1 MMLVRLISNFI
12 ILLGLLFPLEYSD
25 YGFEIFSLSGD
36 AKIHSSAGCPHDYS
50 MSINDLYTLNDFHKQ
65 GKLSFTYTN
74 YYSGL
79 VSYFQSSYIYKSTDK
94 AKIGISF
101 LHKEIKDIPNTQNAW
116 ADVGLIIS
124 QDQIDYSN
132 IEFYDD
138 RQVALI
144 ILYSST
150 SRLGSY
156 GLKIKPIYTS
166 LLDFSALGIAF
177 DLGFNKA
184 FNEKVKLGL
193 NIENI
198 FSYNRW
204 STGKVY
210 SKNPKINLSNSYKGK
225 SFYLMN
231 EISIKYKQSSID
243 RVIYAFGLEKE
254 FKNSLNLRF
263 GYSDQTIALGV
274 GFRYKDVF
282 YSYSYSPQLKDI
294 ILGHD
299 HQFSIL
305 LDLSKIKL

>member
-1 MMLVRLISNFI
+1 MPVRLISNFI
-12 ILLGLLFPLEYSD
+12 ILLGVLFPLEYSD

-36 AKIHSSAGCPHDYS
+36 SKIHSSAGCPHDYS
-50 MSINDLYTLNDFHKQ
+50 MSINDLYTLNDFHQK
-65 GKLSFTYTN
+65 GKLSLTYTN

-79 VSYFQSSYIYKSTDK
+79 VNYFQSSYIYKSTDK
-94 AKIGISF
+94 TKIGISF
-101 LHKEIKDIPNTQNAW
+101 LHKEIKDIPNTQSAW
-116 ADVGLIIS
+116 VDVGSIIS
-124 QDQIDYSN
+124 QDQIDYTN

-138 RQVALI
+138 WQVALVL
-144 ILYSST
+144 LYSS
-150 SRLGSY
+150 SSSIGSY
-156 GLKIKPIYTS
+156 GFKIKPIYTS
-166 LLDFSALGIAF
+166 LLDFSAFGITF
-177 DLGFNKA
+177 DFGLNKVV
-184 FNEKVKLGL
+184 NKKIKLGL

-198 FSYNRW
+198 LSYNKW
-204 STGKVY
+204 STGKLY
-210 SKNPKINLSNSYKGK
+210 SKYPKINLSNSYRSK
-225 SFYLMN
+225 SIYLMN

-243 RVIYAFGLEKE
+243 RVTYGFGLEKE

-263 GYSDQTIALGV
+263 GYRDHTIALGF

>member
-1 MMLVRLISNFI
+1 MLVRLISNFI

-50 MSINDLYTLNDFHKQ
+50 MSINDLYTLNDFHKE

-210 SKNPKINLSNSYKGK
+210 SKYPKINLSNSYKGK

>member
-1 MMLVRLISNFI
+1 MLVRLISNFI
-12 ILLGLLFPLEYSD
+12 ILLGLIFPLEYSD

-50 MSINDLYTLNDFHKQ
+50 MSINDLYTLNDFHKK
-65 GKLSFTYTN
+65 GKLSLTYTN

-116 ADVGLIIS
+116 ADVGSIIS

-132 IEFYDD
+132 IEYYDD

-144 ILYSST
+144 LLYSSS

-210 SKNPKINLSNSYKGK
+210 SKYPKINLSNSYKGK

-274 GFRYKDVF
+274 GFRYKDIF

>member
-1 MMLVRLISNFI
+1 MLVRLISNFI

-36 AKIHSSAGCPHDYS
+36 TKIHSSAGCPHDNS
-50 MSINDLYTLNDFHKQ
+50 MSVNDLYTLNEFHQK
-65 GKLSFTYTN
+65 GKLSLTYTN

-79 VSYFQSSYIYKSTDK
+79 VNYFQSSYIFKSDDK
-94 AKIGISF
+94 SRIGISF

-116 ADVGLIIS
+116 ADVGSIIS
-124 QDQIDYSN
+124 QDQIDYSD
-132 IEFYDD
+132 IELYDD

-144 ILYSST
+144 ILYSSS

-156 GLKIKPIYTS
+156 GVKIKPIYTS
-166 LLDFSALGIAF
+166 LLDFSAFGIAF
-177 DLGFNKA
+177 DLGFNKV

-210 SKNPKINLSNSYKGK
+210 SKYPKINLSNSYRSK

-263 GYSDQTIALGV
+263 GYSDRAIALGI
-274 GFRYKDVF
+274 GFRYKDVS

>member
-1 MMLVRLISNFI
+1 MLVRLISNFI

-231 EISIKYKQSSID
+231 EISIKYKQSSIG

>member
-1 MMLVRLISNFI
+1 MLVRLISNFI

-210 SKNPKINLSNSYKGK
+210 SKYPKINLSNSYKGK

-231 EISIKYKQSSID
+231 EISIKYKQSSIG

>member
-12 ILLGLLFPLEYSD
+12 ILLGLIFPLEYSD

-50 MSINDLYTLNDFHKQ
+50 MSINDLYTLNDFHKK
-65 GKLSFTYTN
+65 GKLSLTYTN

-116 ADVGLIIS
+116 ADVGSIIS

-132 IEFYDD
+132 IEYYDD

-144 ILYSST
+144 LLYSSS

-210 SKNPKINLSNSYKGK
+210 SKYPKINLSNSYKGK

>member
-1 MMLVRLISNFI
+1 MLVRLISNFI

-263 GYSDQTIALGV
+263 GYRDRTIALGF
-274 GFRYKDVF
+274 GFKYKDVF
-282 YSYSYSPQLKDI
+282 YSYSYSPKLKDI

-305 LDLSKIKL
+305 LDLSKINL

>member
-1 MMLVRLISNFI
+1 MLVRLISNFI
-12 ILLGLLFPLEYSD
+12 ILLGLIFPLEYSD
-25 YGFEIFSLSGD
+25 YGFEIYSLSGD

-50 MSINDLYTLNDFHKQ
+50 MSINDLYTLNDFHKK
-65 GKLSFTYTN
+65 GKLSLTYTN

-116 ADVGLIIS
+116 ADVGSIIS

-132 IEFYDD
+132 IEYYDD

-144 ILYSST
+144 LLYSSS

-210 SKNPKINLSNSYKGK
+210 SKYPKINLSNSYKGK

-274 GFRYKDVF
+274 GFRYKDIF

>member
-1 MMLVRLISNFI
+1 MLVRLISNFI
-12 ILLGLLFPLEYSD
+12 ILLGLIFPLEYSD

-50 MSINDLYTLNDFHKQ
+50 MSINDLYTLNDFHKK
-65 GKLSFTYTN
+65 GKLSLTYTN

-116 ADVGLIIS
+116 ADVGSIIS

-132 IEFYDD
+132 IEYYDD

-144 ILYSST
+144 LLYSSS

-184 FNEKVKLGL
+184 FNKKVKLGL

-210 SKNPKINLSNSYKGK
+210 SKYPKINLSNSYKGK

-274 GFRYKDVF
+274 GFRYKDIF

>member
-1 MMLVRLISNFI
+1 MLVRLISNFI

-36 AKIHSSAGCPHDYS
+36 AKIHSSAGCPHDFS

-116 ADVGLIIS
+116 ADVGSIIS
-124 QDQIDYSN
+124 QDQIDYNN

-144 ILYSST
+144 LLYSSS

-156 GLKIKPIYTS
+156 GLKIKPIHTS
-166 LLDFSALGIAF
+166 LLDFSAFGIAF

-184 FNEKVKLGL
+184 FNEKLKLGL

-198 FSYNRW
+198 FSFNRW

-210 SKNPKINLSNSYKGK
+210 SKYPKINLSNSYKGK

-231 EISIKYKQSSID
+231 EISIKYKQNSID

-263 GYSDQTIALGV
+263 GCSDQTIALGF

>member
-1 MMLVRLISNFI
+1 MLVRLISNFI

>member
-1 MMLVRLISNFI
+1 MPVKLISNFI

-25 YGFEIFSLSGD
+25 YGFDIFSLSGD
-36 AKIHSSAGCPHDYS
+36 AKIHSLAGCPHDYS
-50 MSINDLYTLNDFHKQ
+50 MSINDLYTLNDFHRK
-65 GKLSFTYTN
+65 GKLSLTYTN

-116 ADVGLIIS
+116 ADEGLVIS

-150 SRLGSY
+150 SRLGSF

-166 LLDFSALGIAF
+166 LLDFSAFGIAF
-177 DLGFNKA
+177 DLGFNKLV
-184 FNEKVKLGL
+184 NEKVKFGL

-198 FSYNRW
+198 FSYKRW

-210 SKNPKINLSNSYKGK
+210 SKYPKINLSNSYKGK

-263 GYSDQTIALGV
+263 GYSDQAIALGV

>member
-1 MMLVRLISNFI
+1 MLVRLISNFI

-36 AKIHSSAGCPHDYS
+36 AKIHSSAGCPHEYS
-50 MSINDLYTLNDFHKQ
+50 MSVNDLYTLNDFHKK
-65 GKLSFTYTN
+65 GKLSLTYTN

-116 ADVGLIIS
+116 ADVGSIIS

-144 ILYSST
+144 ILYSS
-150 SRLGSY
+150 SFRLGSY

-166 LLDFSALGIAF
+166 LLDFSAFGIAF

-198 FSYNRW
+198 FSYNKW

-210 SKNPKINLSNSYKGK
+210 SKYPKINLSNSYKGK

-231 EISIKYKQSSID
+231 EISIKYNQNSID

-263 GYSDQTIALGV
+263 GYRDRTIALGF

>member
-1 MMLVRLISNFI
+1 MLVRLISNFI

-50 MSINDLYTLNDFHKQ
+50 MSINDLYTLNDFHKK

-116 ADVGLIIS
+116 ADVGSIIS
-124 QDQIDYSN
+124 QDQIDYNN

-144 ILYSST
+144 LLYGSS

-166 LLDFSALGIAF
+166 LLDFSAFGIAF

-210 SKNPKINLSNSYKGK
+210 SKYPKINLSNSYKGK

-231 EISIKYKQSSID
+231 EISIKYKQNSID

-263 GYSDQTIALGV
+263 GCSDQTIALGV

>member
-1 MMLVRLISNFI
+1 M
-12 ILLGLLFPLEYSD
+12 
-25 YGFEIFSLSGD
+25 
-36 AKIHSSAGCPHDYS
+36 
-50 MSINDLYTLNDFHKQ
+50 
-65 GKLSFTYTN
+65 
-74 YYSGL
+74 
-79 VSYFQSSYIYKSTDK
+79 
-94 AKIGISF
+94 
-101 LHKEIKDIPNTQNAW
+101 
-116 ADVGLIIS
+116 
-124 QDQIDYSN
+124 
-132 IEFYDD
+132 
-138 RQVALI
+138 
-144 ILYSST
+144 
-150 SRLGSY
+150 
-156 GLKIKPIYTS
+156 
-166 LLDFSALGIAF
+166 
-177 DLGFNKA
+177 
-184 FNEKVKLGL
+184 GL

-210 SKNPKINLSNSYKGK
+210 SKYPKINLSNSYKGK

>member
-1 MMLVRLISNFI
+1 MLVRLISNFI

-210 SKNPKINLSNSYKGK
+210 SKYPKINLSNSYKGK